1 MFCSFRGIKRPVL
14 CLEMNEDKRRLRQ
27 NITSSSAKHIEV
39 TKKKSELTLAVPRT
53 YKNVDGVYETDFL
66 DCILW
71 TNIAENTT
79 EYCKT
84 GDVVGVKGRV
94 QTRMIDKEDGTKYK
108 KIEIIAERVT
118 FLSSKKENTIEEE
131 TEEETTE
138 YLPKESKKNN
148 KNKN

>member
-1 MFCSFRGIKRPVL
+1 MNQIILVGRITKTPELHITENGKKR
-14 CLEMNEDKRRLRQ
+14 
-27 NITSSSAKHIEV
+27 
-39 TKKKSELTLAVPRT
+39 SELTLAVPRA
-53 YKNVDGVYETDFL
+53 YKNIDGIYETDFL

-71 TNIAENTT
+71 TSIAENTT

-108 KIEIIAERVT
+108 KMEIIAERVT
-118 FLSSKKENTIEEE
+118 FLSSKKEQTIEEE
-131 TEEETTE
+131 HEEEISE
-138 YLPKESKKNN
+138 DLRKENKKNN